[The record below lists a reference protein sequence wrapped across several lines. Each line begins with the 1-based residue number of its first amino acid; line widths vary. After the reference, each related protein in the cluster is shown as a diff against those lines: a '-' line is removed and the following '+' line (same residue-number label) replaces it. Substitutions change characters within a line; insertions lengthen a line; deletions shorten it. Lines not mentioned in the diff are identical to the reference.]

1 MNPIQSS
8 PVPALNVGYST
19 YKSKRTSSATIIPTE
34 QAGFLESLD
43 SEQFINSASKYLD
56 TSGLSKLA
64 NNTIGSAF
72 PFGSPSSTRSIT
84 TPPTNSTSSHN
95 NFSGESPWQS
105 PSTRATSPTVDIKRP
120 QSVSP
125 IPPISSPPSHIPA
138 AGTNTAP
145 SSAASTASQSSASS
159 DQHIPSSEDQ
169 NIGRKNYNVI
179 GDADLNLGETT
190 DMGDQTPTAEEKVS
204 VTMPMAESSMAG
216 SSAPSKP
223 LTATRGST
231 FRHIPPRSSRPVVS
245 SPLRPS
251 SSTRSISGV
260 SRSSLKIPSTL
271 SSATIR
277 VQSPSS
283 KSSSRPQSLHPPST
297 TRTPS
302 QLSSTP
308 STSNA
313 SPNASPDVSTYVTP
327 LASPGTEVPPS
338 ISEPG
343 GIIASANAV
352 AHAPAPRGS
361 TPARSNGLSP
371 TPGSAPSSG
380 PTPSDMSSPIATTV
394 NVRTLNTEKSL
405 PSTLSTPM
413 NPPTSSRTPGSSA
426 SIPSN
431 SPITQSDT
439 PPKPVQAPYRPGF
452 QPKGAYASRTDDFL
466 AARSSRV
473 DSRKP
478 EEKRSLR
485 RLEKLVDLHFSSES
499 TVKEKAPPARRSSSF
514 FDLADLKGKGAA
526 DLWKGVVESTGN
538 RNEKYIR
545 DMEQNITHW
554 EDDKDVSACPI
565 CLQSFHPLTNRKHHC
580 RLCGRVVCS
589 LPARQ
594 PIRPRTCSLLIVA
607 NPRTGKIDE
616 VLDAIAYGV
625 TRKDSANSG
634 AATKG
639 AAVTKDGHSRGV
651 RICRDCNAV
660 VQRQQFSLE
669 SAYVPPYA
677 RLYRTMIRVEQQIES
692 SLPSF
697 QEMIIAAESVD
708 SKAQHAA
715 ASARKELLEM
725 FAEYDAISKRVR
737 ALPCATGGSQDR
749 LQAAITTRANLFLQQ
764 HMLPLKS
771 LAAFSQKQKHCQTSS
786 QSSSAT
792 ASSNNDPTTPNGH
805 SSGRY
810 QNALDAIPLM
820 DSDSALALSLQP
832 LLEQEALLES
842 YVEDAMQARKFED
855 AKTIKMNLNE
865 IRVEIDKIARGGKV
879 LS

>member
-1 MNPIQSS
+1 MNPIQNS

-554 EDDKDVSACPI
+554 EDDKDAILSSVDESKAS
-565 CLQSFHPLTNRKHHC
+565 LSPLWE
-580 RLCGRVVCS
+580 G
-589 LPARQ
+589 
-594 PIRPRTCSLLIVA
+594 A
-607 NPRTGKIDE
+607 NPRTGKIEE